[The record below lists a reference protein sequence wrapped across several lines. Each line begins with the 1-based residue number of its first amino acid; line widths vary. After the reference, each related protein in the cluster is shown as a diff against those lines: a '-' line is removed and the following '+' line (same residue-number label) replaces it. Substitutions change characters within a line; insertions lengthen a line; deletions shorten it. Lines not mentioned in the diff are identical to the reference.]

1 MEKKLR
7 ELFGREGGEMQ
18 EIGREGGEISYA
30 EFIRAVEKVQV
41 QTFWNTTQ
49 GNIVKAH
56 SKKDLQT
63 MQSTLGSTF

>member
-1 MEKKLR
+1 MEKKLK
-7 ELFGREGGEMQ
+7 ELFGENMHET
-18 EIGREGGEISYA
+18 GREGGEISYQ

-63 MQSTLGSTF
+63 MQATLSSTF